1 MKKFNKKLLIMSG
14 ISLSSV
20 ILGTTVATSI
30 TSCSNDHLSK
40 DHQTKQINQTYQN
53 NVNNRSKNQ
62 SQSLVNNSK
71 TNNDEKI
78 DDQSFLDGDYELFDV
93 KISLGKDFRQPTND
107 TNTHYISLVAKFKL
121 NEESLIK
128 KLNQYLNNHSVNVK
142 ITIKDKSKK
151 EIKLLNEDK
160 IVNLIDLMHYGTTRY
175 GITDAEFGLT
185 FKLNKAVKE
194 YNIDKFIID
203 LDFKNIKLIKNKF
216 EFSFNN
222 DEIKDYYYYLWLNE
236 KQMRKIYELNSKTEL
251 ETINKNDEE
260 YKELENKYDTLE
272 KENEDLK
279 NKNQELEKTVA
290 DLKKKLDDKNYIDI

>member
-1 MKKFNKKLLIMSG
+1 MKKFNKKLLMISG

-30 TSCSNDHLSK
+30 VSCSNDHPSK
-40 DHQTKQINQTYQN
+40 DHQTKQISSSDLDHTNTN
-53 NVNNRSKNQ
+53 
-62 SQSLVNNSK
+62 QSLVNNVKKDS
-71 TNNDEKI
+71 DEKI
-78 DDQSFLDGDYELFDV
+78 NDQSFLDGDYELFDV

-107 TNTHYISLVAKFKL
+107 SNTHYISLVAKFKL

-142 ITIKDKSKK
+142 ITIKDKSNK

-194 YNIDKFIID
+194 YNINKFIID
-203 LDFKNIKLIKNKF
+203 LDFKNIKLIKNQF

-222 DEIKDYYYYLWLNE
+222 DEIKDYYYLWLNE
-236 KQMRKIYELNSKTEL
+236 KQMREIYKFNSKTEL

-260 YKELENKYDTLE
+260 YKELEKKYDTLE

-279 NKNQELEKTVA
+279 LKKKDLEKTIK
-290 DLKKKLDDKNYIDI
+290 DLQKKLDDKNYIDI

>member
-1 MKKFNKKLLIMSG
+1 MKRFNKKLLVISG

-30 TSCSNDHLSK
+30 TSCSNDHSSK
-40 DHQTKQINQTYQN
+40 DHQTKQINQNYQN

-142 ITIKDKSKK
+142 ITIKDKSNK

-185 FKLNKAVKE
+185 FKLNKAMKE
-194 YNIDKFIID
+194 YNINKFIID

-222 DEIKDYYYYLWLNE
+222 DEIKDYYYLWLNE
-236 KQMRKIYELNSKTEL
+236 KQMREIYEFNSKTEL
-251 ETINKNDEE
+251 ETINKNDKE
-260 YKELENKYDTLE
+260 YNELQKQSEKLYIENQQLKQENNTLRSQI
-272 KENEDLK
+272 NV
-279 NKNQELEKTVA
+279 NKK
-290 DLKKKLDDKNYIDI
+290 